1 MRFIVD
7 MNLTV
12 RWVSYLADAGH
23 EAAHWSEIGV
33 KEAADTEIC
42 AYARQGGSVVL
53 TNDLDFPQILATTT
67 ADGPS
72 VILMRGH
79 PLTPEVRGEALLRTL
94 HECERDLARGAILS
108 LDLSGRPRGRI
119 LPLK

>member
-12 RWVSYLADAGH
+12 RWVSYLAGAGH
-23 EAAHWSEIGV
+23 HAAHWSEVGA
-33 KEAADTEIC
+33 KNAADTEIC
-42 AYARQGGSVVL
+42 AYARRHELVVL
-53 TNDLDFPQILATTT
+53 TNDLDFPHILASTT

-72 VILMRGH
+72 VLRGH
-79 PLTPEVRGEALLRTL
+79 PLTPEVRGEALLRTVC
-94 HECERDLARGAILS
+94 ECERDLARGAILS